1 MCHGCRCVRLQRD
14 KPVHWILKI
23 HQMKGMKN
31 SDIRALSVTE
41 LKDKINIEKE
51 ALRKMQFA
59 HQVTAIEN
67 PMKLRESRKLVA
79 RLQTELS
86 AKERQ
91 K

>member
-1 MCHGCRCVRLQRD
+1 
-14 KPVHWILKI
+14 
-23 HQMKGMKN
+23 MKN
-31 SDIRALSVTE
+31 SEIKALSVAE
-41 LKDKINIEKE
+41 LVEKIGTEKE

-79 RLQTELS
+79 RLHTELR
-86 AKERQ
+86 AKELQ